1 MVTLAVGA
9 YAAPAAFS
17 AHSPLTSIPVAEA
30 FASSSSVPSA
40 RPLALPPA
48 GCKAPP
54 AVPSRATLA
63 TLETLRDAVQQAMS
77 GCAARI
83 EALNRRQATLDTEI
97 AAGET
102 RVQQEQALL
111 AGLARDLYRQ
121 PALLVALTSSRS
133 LGDFFT
139 RVSDLQSAGARAA
152 ALTDE
157 LRADEAQL
165 RTERAAVAAGIQE
178 EATARA
184 ALAQSSTRLQQLIDA
199 AVAEYPV
206 AAPAVFVPVGP
217 AAIIADIEKA
227 FSPYG
232 QTAVNWGLRVAKCES
247 GYNPNAV
254 NPYSGTEGLFQFM
267 PSTWRSTPYGQHNV
281 FDPWYNSLG
290 AAWLYHRDGPSQWQC
305 G

>member
-1 MVTLAVGA
+1 VVV
-9 YAAPAAFS
+9 PA
-17 AHSPLTSIPVAEA
+17 
-30 FASSSSVPSA
+30 
-40 RPLALPPA
+40 A

-54 AVPSRATLA
+54 AVPSHASLSALEALRNSVQLA
-63 TLETLRDAVQQAMS
+63 IS

-83 EALNRRQATLDTEI
+83 EALNRRQARLNAQI
-97 AAGET
+97 AAGDA
-102 RVQQEQALL
+102 RVQQERELL

-121 PALLVALTSSRS
+121 PSLLVALTSSHS

-139 RVSDLQSAGARAA
+139 RVSDLQSAGARAQ
-152 ALTDE
+152 ALTNQ
-157 LRADEAQL
+157 LNADQAQL
-165 RTERAAVAAGIQE
+165 RSDRASVEAAIGE
-178 EATARA
+178 EASARA
-184 ALAQSSTRLQQLIDA
+184 SLAQSSARLQQLIDA
-199 AVAEYPV
+199 ALAEYPA
-206 AAPAVFVPVGP
+206 AAPAIFVPVGP

-227 FSPYG
+227 FSPLG

-267 PSTWRSTPYGQHNV
+267 PSTWRSTPYGSHNV